1 MVRFLSHHNIMKKI
15 HHQFIQFISL
25 YHFDKVIDLQNWNLS
40 LEEGIQ
46 LFRDFHFS
54 YRFSMKKYC
63 KFFIQQHPYL
73 LKNFIFAKTWIIL
86 QPKCF
91 SLFPY
96 EIQSNSDILK
106 IYLSNFPSK
115 IRFFQ
120 LSNDFLIQLLHL
132 NSKIYFYLKKTQKNK
147 LSFIHTAL
155 LGNFTKTY
163 KIYRKIPRQYQNNN
177 LLQNLSLKLD
187 WEVIN
192 HIQNPTLEHFKISLH
207 TLFSYEESIHLG
219 NFYKIFNIIP
229 EQYFLNSDLFEMII
243 FNFKQHS
250 QKIDENILCQI
261 NLFLEK
267 SSKNSF
273 VYDFL
278 QTIHFNLSSKN
289 IFDLIQLHKNYQI
302 YLNHHQMIKNIP
314 IHHLLSKNVLKI

>member
-1 MVRFLSHHNIMKKI
+1 MEKI

-25 YHFDKVIDLQNWNLS
+25 HHFDKVIDLQNWNLS

-46 LFRDFHFS
+46 LFREFHFS
-54 YRFSMKKYC
+54 YRFSMTKYC
-63 KFFIQQHPYL
+63 KFFIQQYPYL
-73 LKNFIFAKTWIIL
+73 LKNVIFTKTWIIL

-91 SLFPY
+91 SFFPY

-115 IRFFQ
+115 IGSFQ
-120 LSNDFLIQLLHL
+120 LSSDFLIQLLHL
-132 NSKIYFYLKKTQKNK
+132 NSKIYFYLKKTQKNQ

-155 LGNFTKTY
+155 LGNQNFVKTY
-163 KIYRKIPRQYQNNN
+163 KIYRKIPFQYQNNS
-177 LLQNLSLKLD
+177 LLQDLALKLD

-192 HIQNPTLEHFKISLH
+192 HIQNPTLEHFKISFH

-229 EQYFLNSDLFEMII
+229 EKYFLNSDLFEMII
-243 FNFKQHS
+243 FKFEQYSTKL
-250 QKIDENILCQI
+250 DENILCQI

-273 VYDFL
+273 VHDFL
-278 QTIHFNLSSKN
+278 RTIYFDVSSKN
-289 IFDLIQLHKNYQI
+289 ISDIIHLHKNYQI
-302 YLNHHQMIKNIP
+302 YLNHHQMIQNIP
-314 IHHLLSKNVLKI
+314 IHNISKNILKI